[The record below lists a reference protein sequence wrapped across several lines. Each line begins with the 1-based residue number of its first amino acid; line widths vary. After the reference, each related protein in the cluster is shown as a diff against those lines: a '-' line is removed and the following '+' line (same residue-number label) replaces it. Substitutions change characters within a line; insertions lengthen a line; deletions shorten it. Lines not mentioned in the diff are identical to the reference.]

1 VFKLK
6 IETSLGAVLDFSE
19 SNAYTLIDVTGL
31 DPPAA
36 ALNFSRFSS
45 GNGSHRVSGYVEKR
59 NIILTAVINNP
70 LEKNRTA
77 LNSYFVLDSK
87 VKIYYISDTMNVFTE
102 GYVESCFYNSFEL
115 GQKAVIS
122 ILCENPY
129 WRDTGETGILFSALE
144 SRFEFP
150 FSIPDGGVA
159 ISEIMSGGAVQID
172 PGTADN
178 GFKDP
183 IGVQYTCENML
194 TVVYETCQKYDMGF
208 RLVKRGGVLREKLYF
223 ELYKGTDHSESQHVN
238 PIVVFSPDFD
248 NLINSEYCM
257 DMTEYANTAYIAGEG
272 EGNQRKKAILGGSQ
286 GKKRR
291 EIFVD
296 AGSVS
301 SKSDIVMTDDN
312 YMMALYDKGQEQLS
326 EKRGKFTFSVTIEN
340 LNMYKYK
347 QDYDVGDIVTIK
359 NEYGIIADV
368 RITEVTESEDST
380 GFSVIPTFEQEVN
393 E

>member
-1 VFKLK
+1 MDLYVADENYNVLSILDTF
-6 IETSLGAVLDFSE
+6 TSVIWTRRYNECGDFE
-19 SNAYTLIDVTGL
+19 VCV
-31 DPPAA
+31 PASA
-36 ALNFSRFSS
+36 
-45 GNGSHRVSGYVEKR
+45 E
-59 NIILTAVINNP
+59 
-70 LEKNRTA
+70 
-77 LNSYFVLDSK
+77 
-87 VKIYYISDTMNVFTE
+87 M
-102 GYVESCFYNSFEL
+102 FEL
-115 GQKAVIS
+115 LVPDNYIYRLDDDTVMIIEKVQLQNDTENGDYIVCTGRSAESLIARRIVWGQKGFYGYAEEFIREVMN
-122 ILCENPY
+122 ENVVSPAIY
-129 WRDTGETGILFSALE
+129 
-144 SRFEFP
+144 SRK
-150 FSIPDGGVA
+150 IP
-159 ISEIMSGGAVQID
+159 EIVLGD
-172 PGTADN
+172 DN

-380 GFSVIPTFEQEVN
+380 GFSVIPTFEQEVS